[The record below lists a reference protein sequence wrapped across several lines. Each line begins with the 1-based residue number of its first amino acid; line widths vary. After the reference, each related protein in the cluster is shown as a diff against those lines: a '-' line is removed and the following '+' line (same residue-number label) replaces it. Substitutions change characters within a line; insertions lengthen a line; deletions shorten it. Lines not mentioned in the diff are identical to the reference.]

1 MGYKITPINSA
12 LLKVNKAAQDQKMAF
27 PDQKMLVGQK
37 DEVVIFDVG
46 AHHGQTALKYNSL
59 FKNCQIY
66 AFEPFIDSFNILKD
80 NVSIYK
86 NVKAFNLALS
96 KDIGQVAFNLNSSSG
111 TNSILPTSIE
121 AATTWDKNV
130 LETAETIQV
139 NSTTLDDFI
148 AKKNIS
154 QIDILKLDT
163 QGSEYLVI
171 EGAIEYIKKGKIKL
185 IYMEIILMPTYVG
198 QKHFDEILK
207 LLRTNNFTLFGI
219 YNNNYSANGKL
230 RQIDA
235 IFIHQK

>member
-12 LLKVNKAAQDQKMAF
+12 LLKVNKAAQDQNIAF

-80 NVSIYK
+80 KVSIYE

-96 KDIGQVAFNLNSSSG
+96 KDIGQVPFNLNSSSG
-111 TNSILPTSIE
+111 TNSILPTSAE
-121 AATTWDKNV
+121 AAITWDKNK
-130 LETAETIQV
+130 LETAETILV

-148 AKKNIS
+148 TKKNIS

-171 EGAIEYIKKGKIKL
+171 EGAKECIKKGKIKL

-198 QKHFDEILK
+198 QKHFDEILF
-207 LLRTNNFTLFGI
+207 LLRTNNFKLFDI
-219 YNNNYSANGKL
+219 YNNNYSANGEL

-235 IFIHQK
+235 IFIYQK